1 MMKMRKNGA
10 EIPDQGF
17 HPCEDKLA
25 AVLKVDAGQLMELEE
40 GKLFEKQKK
49 LVVFQYA
56 KQLLLRY
63 KKEDLSSVSAQVAF
77 YLLLAF
83 FPFLIFSINTERLS
97 SINSRPELIKA
108 FFNSSL

>member
-40 GKLFEKQKK
+40 GKI
-49 LVVFQYA
+49 V
-56 KQLLLRY
+56 
-63 KKEDLSSVSAQVAF
+63 
-77 YLLLAF
+77 
-83 FPFLIFSINTERLS
+83 
-97 SINSRPELIKA
+97 
-108 FFNSSL
+108 